1 MPRGTP
7 ARSNR
12 SRGTRRSKLVT
23 RTALRNVLRGTKLRC
38 RADPSPVII
47 RPWKPQVLVFL
58 GTGTKTFKDADV
70 TQGILTQNGI
80 ATLTADTA
88 VVFRPQSFYFWQEVP
103 LNSTTN
109 VPAPLKSP
117 VTLYV
122 HSIIGEGD
130 QTVMTDVG
138 TNVRYAKIAYR
149 WPEASQTTTL
159 SANSIDQ
166 ILTVSPTDTDQT
178 WILHLHVLWTT
189 QPTSQI
195 SRGVQ
200 GSALNIID
208 FQRLS
213 LSMPVSPQ
221 HTPLTVSAHSQ
232 EPSHP
237 DHYVLV
243 DPQSTDSHLADQDC
257 EPK

>member
-1 MPRGTP
+1 MPRGNP

-38 RADPSPVII
+38 RPDPSPVII
-47 RPWKPQVLVFL
+47 RPWKPQVLVFY
-58 GTGTKTFKDADV
+58 GKGVKTFKDADV

-80 ATLTADTA
+80 ATLASDTA

-138 TNVRYAKIAYR
+138 TTTRYAKVAYR
-149 WPEASQTTTL
+149 WPEASQNITL
-159 SANSIDQ
+159 SSTNTDQ

-178 WILHLHVLWTT
+178 WVLHLHALWTT
-189 QPTSQI
+189 QPASQI
-195 SRGVQ
+195 SASVQ
-200 GSALNIID
+200 GTALNVVD
-208 FQRLS
+208 FQRLR
-213 LSMPVSPQ
+213 LSTPSSS
-221 HTPLTVSAHSQ
+221 HTTVSSATQ
-232 EPSHP
+232 EPSNP
-237 DHYVLV
+237 DHYILV
-243 DPQSTDSHLADQDC
+243 DLQHHLANQDC